1 MQGPEFGLHL
11 NLTKCELFW
20 PSGDFFPNLPTD
32 IKRVTSLELLGSPLW
47 GDDIFFNDFLSSR
60 IDKVAL
66 TQEKLSLLDDPQVE
80 LHLLRSCLSSCKIIH
95 LLRTVPI
102 TILKPFLLQFDHNL
116 RSCLGRIMQRS
127 LFNTSWRQA
136 SLPFRLG
143 GLGLRESAFS
153 ASPAFLG
160 SCNSVRE
167 LASTLLSVDINQ
179 LSFPNEE
186 DAAILLSES
195 GISSGHLLFSASQK
209 DLQATLD
216 KHLFD
221 NLFASFGIRDQAR
234 LTALSHTSSGW
245 LKAIPRVSLGLAI
258 PGPEFVIGLRIW

>member
-1 MQGPEFGLHL
+1 MFESVASWHA
-11 NLTKCELFW
+11 K
-20 PSGDFFPNLPTD
+20 
-32 IKRVTSLELLGSPLW
+32 ELLGSPLW

-60 IDKVAL
+60 MDKVAL

-80 LHLLRSCLSSCKIIH
+80 LHLLRSCLSSKIIH
-95 LLRTVPI
+95 LLRTVPF

-116 RSCLGRIMQRS
+116 RSCLGRIMQCS
-127 LFNTSWRQA
+127 LFDTSWRQA

-143 GLGLRESAFS
+143 GLGLHESAFS

-186 DAAILLSES
+186 DAATLLSES

-216 KHLFD
+216 KNLFD
-221 NLFASFGIRDQAR
+221 DLFASFGIRDQAR
-234 LTALSHTSSGW
+234 LTALSHPSGTP
-245 LKAIPRVSLGLAI
+245 LCTCLSTIDNYGDHLLGCSQ
-258 PGPEFVIGLRIW
+258 GPMRILQHDALVNIIYNALSWGS